1 MLSALRTNSSMLI
14 LMFVL
19 AAACV
24 ASALLIVHNQY
35 QVRTLITN
43 IERGQEES
51 RRLQDEA
58 RELSIEFTKV
68 SLPRYIAS
76 KAAEMGLEVG
86 RTENSVILK
95 PKPVPRFVTRDAKD
109 KGEQS

>member
-1 MLSALRTNSSMLI
+1 MLSALRSNSILI

-24 ASALLIVHNQY
+24 ASALVIVHSQY
-35 QVRTLITN
+35 QVRTLISN
-43 IERGQEES
+43 IERGQEEN

-76 KAAEMGLEVG
+76 KATEMGLEVG
-86 RTENSVILK
+86 RNENSVILK
-95 PKPVPRFVTRDAKD
+95 PTPVPRFVTRDEKD
-109 KGEQS
+109 TGEQS

>member
-1 MLSALRTNSSMLI
+1 MLSTLRTNFMLV
-14 LMFVL
+14 LMVLL

-24 ASALLIVHNQY
+24 VSALMIVHNQY
-35 QVRTLITN
+35 QVRTLIAD
-43 IERGQEES
+43 IERGQEEN

-68 SLPRYIAS
+68 SLPRYIAA
-76 KAAEMGLEVG
+76 KATELGLEVG
-86 RTENSVILK
+86 RNENSVILK
-95 PKPVPRFVTRDAKD
+95 PKPIPRFVSRDAKD